1 MYFTATFEEAQ
12 EFMKLEGVRRAL
24 IAYWSEALI
33 ELKERNAL
41 SINAKH
47 HNWNA
52 VAELNLRTLQGR

>member
-1 MYFTATFEEAQ
+1 
-12 EFMKLEGVRRAL
+12 MKLEGVRRAL